1 MIQENIKLVEENI
14 KKACEKVGRDVNE
27 VTLIAVSKTKPYTAI
42 EEALPTGVRDYGENK
57 VQELCDK
64 YEILPKDKCD
74 YFGENDSKIPPSDLL
89 YIGFWT
95 DKGSADTKTLELLAK
110 LKNKKIFLFGTA
122 GFGGSDV
129 YFEKILGQV
138 KQSIDSSNAVIGE
151 YMCQGKM
158 PQSVRERY
166 VKMKENPEHPANLDM
181 LIANFDCAL
190 SHPDMDDLEKLKKII
205 KK

>member
-1 MIQENIKLVEENI
+1 MNYAIVCTSKTGNTKQLADVIQSSLPE
-14 KKACEKVGRDVNE
+14 EKVIYAG
-27 VTLIAVSKTKPYTAI
+27 IPQA
-42 EEALPTGVRDYGENK
+42 EALQADRIYV
-57 VQELCDK
+57 
-64 YEILPKDKCD
+64 
-74 YFGENDSKIPPSDLL
+74 
-89 YIGFWT
+89 GFWT
-95 DKGSADTKTLELLAK
+95 DKGTCCTEIKDFLKLAK
-110 LKNKKIFLFGTA
+110 DKEIFLFGTC
-122 GFGGSDV
+122 GFGGSEA
-129 YFEKILGQV
+129 YFQKVLTAV
-138 KQSIDSSNAVIGE
+138 KKNIDASNTIVGT